1 MVNVRTHW
9 PWISMLLAGLLAV
22 NPVSIGIIS
31 IELFSD
37 EGFSLNSWGPIVL
50 AGVAVVALIV
60 LLEWRIRMFILN
72 RRARDTT
79 TT

>member
-1 MVNVRTHW
+1 
-9 PWISMLLAGLLAV
+9 MLLAGLLAV

-37 EGFSLNSWGPIVL
+37 EGFSLNGWGPIVL

>member
-37 EGFSLNSWGPIVL
+37 EPFSLGVWGPIAL
-50 AGVAVVALIV
+50 IGIAVMALIV
-60 LLEWRIRMFILN
+60 LLEWRIRMLILN